1 MKRRSL
7 QLSLREKP
15 QAVDYDCSQQLVAL
29 STSSSLSIYRISS
42 TLHDTYSDSAGCPSH
57 VIYYEDS
64 HCTRETKLQKN
75 SSSSTLVASLKDVG
89 SVSIYD
95 VNSKSMK
102 SLVDYIPP
110 SQSIVD
116 MNWSQHSTTLLATC
130 SFTGTGG
137 LVNLWDVRT
146 AVQPVLQV
154 AIGSDASMVDWWP
167 TDPNIVSA
175 CRNNDNLL
183 FLDVR
188 MAASQST
195 ALQGVRR
202 TKAVHSIMS
211 HGGRICSYAWHR
223 SSISS
228 ELSSIIIAAEKGVL
242 QNDVV
247 SYDEST
253 SRLQSRSSS
262 SLRSKFIGNRSKV
275 LADPAGKM
283 LLLVD
288 LLGGTSVT
296 RSSIYAASCQEAF
309 SARSRDAAD
318 GCTDGP
324 VDHTEVFCEIAASD
338 ISLVDALWVPAVD
351 GHSSDCSSHLMV
363 LTSDALLQIIPIAS
377 NDASQDV
384 AMTDLKSQLNI
395 AGQTA
400 RSSLKHPMR
409 SQKYRYACIEMCVG
423 GQRFMRPHHVCPLA
437 SSR

>member
-15 QAVDYDCSQQLVAL
+15 QAVDYNCSQHLVAL

-64 HCTRETKLQKN
+64 HSTRGTKLQKN

-89 SVSIYD
+89 CVSIYD

-102 SLVDYIPP
+102 SLIDYIPP
-110 SQSIVD
+110 SQSIAD

-130 SFTGTGG
+130 SSTGTRG

-154 AIGSDASMVDWWP
+154 AIGSDSASMVDWWP
-167 TDPNIVSA
+167 TDPNIISA

-183 FLDVR
+183 FLDIR
-188 MAASQST
+188 MSASQST

-223 SSISS
+223 SSSSNS

-253 SRLQSRSSS
+253 SRLQSKSSS
-262 SLRSKFIGNRSKV
+262 SVRSKFIGNRSKV
-275 LADPAGKM
+275 LSDPTGKM

-288 LLGGTSVT
+288 LFGSTSAT
-296 RSSIYAASCQEAF
+296 RSSIYAASYQETF
-309 SARSRDAAD
+309 SARCRDAAN
-318 GCTDGP
+318 GCTTGP
-324 VDHTEVFCEIAASD
+324 VDRTEVEVFCEIASSS

-384 AMTDLKSQLNI
+384 AMNDIKSQLDVSR
-395 AGQTA
+395 QTA
-400 RSSLKHPMR
+400 RSSLKHPTR
-409 SQKYRYACIEMCVG
+409 SQKYRYACCIELC
-423 GQRFMRPHHVCPLA
+423 VCP
-437 SSR
+437 

>member
-42 TLHDTYSDSAGCPSH
+42 TLHDAYSDSAGCPSH

-64 HCTRETKLQKN
+64 HSTRGTKLQKN

-89 SVSIYD
+89 CVSIYD

-130 SFTGTGG
+130 SSTGTRG

-154 AIGSDASMVDWWP
+154 AIGSDAASMVDWWP
-167 TDPNIVSA
+167 TDPSIISA

-183 FLDVR
+183 FLDIR
-188 MAASQST
+188 MSASHST

-223 SSISS
+223 SSSS

-253 SRLQSRSSS
+253 SRLQSKSSS
-262 SLRSKFIGNRSKV
+262 SVRSKFIGNRSKV

-288 LLGGTSVT
+288 LFGSTSVT
-296 RSSIYAASCQEAF
+296 RSSIYAASCQDAF
-309 SARSRDAAD
+309 SARCRDATD
-318 GCTDGP
+318 ECTDRP
-324 VDHTEVFCEIAASD
+324 VDRTEVEVFCEIASSD

-384 AMTDLKSQLNI
+384 AMNDLKSQLDVS
-395 AGQTA
+395 GQTA

-409 SQKYRYACIEMCVG
+409 SQKYR
-423 GQRFMRPHHVCPLA
+423 
-437 SSR
+437 